1 MRRALVEFDDLSSL
15 HDKIKQLPNIAERA
29 INDVLHSEGIEI
41 VTQEMTNLMP
51 KSKDNKRHA
60 KDSKWSKS
68 EEHNLG
74 FVVKTRG
81 GAAKNKGSFGY
92 LVFPDE
98 GRGPF
103 NPWQQNFSSRAAQKA
118 SPKILE
124 KLHGTLNELLEL

>member
-1 MRRALVEFDDLSSL
+1 MSRALIEFDDLTTL
-15 HDKIKQLPNIAERA
+15 HDKIRQLPNLAERA
-29 INDVLHSEGIEI
+29 INDVLHTQGIEI
-41 VTQEMTNLMP
+41 VTNEMTNLMP
-51 KSKDNKRHA
+51 KSKGSKKHA

-74 FVVKTRG
+74 FTVKTRG

-103 NPWQQNFSSRAAQKA
+103 NPWVQNFSGRAAQRA
-118 SPKILE
+118 TPKILD
-124 KLHGTLNELLEL
+124 KLHGTLDELLQF